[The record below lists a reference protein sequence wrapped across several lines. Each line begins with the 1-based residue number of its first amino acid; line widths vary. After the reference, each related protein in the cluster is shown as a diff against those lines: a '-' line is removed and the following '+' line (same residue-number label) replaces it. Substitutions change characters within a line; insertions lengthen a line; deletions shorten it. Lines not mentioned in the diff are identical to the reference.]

1 LKYGQNI
8 EKCCLKTKH
17 CLKLIK
23 KEREEICNYLIGTS
37 VKLPEN
43 TTENKYFVK
52 DEEEL
57 SVQIEKNLDINTI
70 KNDNFLKKNTQV
82 KLKNNFFIEG
92 QNEENFLKKTGL
104 IVEEINNKNK
114 ENHNDIMFI
123 KQIGKEDETQSYG
136 EIFKKNNNK
145 FNKSEKN

>member
-1 LKYGQNI
+1 LENYDNLTKSQNEKI
-8 EKCCLKTKH
+8 EKLCTKNELLIKSNLEIWSKYREVLLENKT
-17 CLKLIK
+17 LLETYK

-70 KNDNFLKKNTQV
+70 KK
-82 KLKNNFFIEG
+82 
-92 QNEENFLKKTGL
+92 
-104 IVEEINNKNK
+104 
-114 ENHNDIMFI
+114 
-123 KQIGKEDETQSYG
+123 
-136 EIFKKNNNK
+136 
-145 FNKSEKN
+145 